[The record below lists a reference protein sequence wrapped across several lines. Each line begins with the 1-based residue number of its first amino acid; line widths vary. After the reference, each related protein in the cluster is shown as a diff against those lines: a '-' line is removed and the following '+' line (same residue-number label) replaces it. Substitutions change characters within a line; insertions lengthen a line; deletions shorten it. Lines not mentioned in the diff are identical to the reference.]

1 MTLRNKLRL
10 DMKRNYQAYIMVM
23 PAVITLLIFSYIPM
37 YGIIIAFKDY
47 KPAIG
52 FMESKWVGLENFNG
66 FFSSIFFPRLMRNT
80 LAISLLSLLFGF
92 PAPIIMALLLN
103 EVSHVWFKRTVQTIT
118 YMPYFISTVVVCGII
133 KSFLTYDGVLN
144 QIASYFG
151 RPPESFLSNPS
162 YFRAIL
168 ISSDLWQFIGWNSI
182 IYLAALSA
190 IDMQLYDAAKIDGA
204 GRLRQIRHVTL
215 PGIAP
220 TATILLILAVGR
232 LMSVGCDKIIL
243 LYTPLTYETADIISS
258 YVYRRG
264 IQYAEYSYTTA
275 VGLFNTVINV
285 TLLILANW
293 FSSKY
298 SETSLW

>member
-1 MTLRNKLRL
+1 
-10 DMKRNYQAYIMVM
+10 
-23 PAVITLLIFSYIPM
+23 
-37 YGIIIAFKDY
+37 
-47 KPAIG
+47 
-52 FMESKWVGLENFNG
+52 
-66 FFSSIFFPRLMRNT
+66 MRNT

-92 PAPIIMALLLN
+92 PAPIIMALMLN
-103 EVSHVWFKRTVQTIT
+103 EVRHAGFKRTVQTIT

-144 QIASYFG
+144 QITSYFG
-151 RPPESFLSNPS
+151 RAPESFISNPS
-162 YFRAIL
+162 YFRAIV

-204 GRLRQIRHVTL
+204 GRLRQIWHVTL
-215 PGIAP
+215 PGVAP

-285 TLLILANW
+285 TLLVLANW